1 MSEVITEKPHQ
12 DSSFCHTEMSH
23 EIIENKSP
31 NHVCHVPAAVDANKC
46 YSEKRQAELEHLSG
60 RSYYLE

>member
-1 MSEVITEKPHQ
+1 MSEVITEKPNQ

-31 NHVCHVPAAVDANKC
+31 NHVCHVPAAVDATNAIQRKD
-46 YSEKRQAELEHLSG
+46 KLS
-60 RSYYLE
+60 